1 MADLKKLA
9 IFISGRGS
17 NMQSIVNACQS
28 GEISAEVSIIIS
40 NKADAAGLDFA
51 KNKNIPTA
59 VINHK
64 EFPSRMAFE
73 DALQEALAPYDVDL
87 ICLAG
92 FMRVLTDHFIT
103 KWPEKI
109 LNIHPSLLPKFK
121 GLHPQKQALEAN
133 ESESGCSVHYV
144 VPELDS
150 GPVILQ
156 KTVPIEA
163 NDTEETLS
171 ARILEQEHI
180 AYPEAIR
187 KILA

>member
-1 MADLKKLA
+1 
-9 IFISGRGS
+9 
-17 NMQSIVNACQS
+17 MQSIVSACQS
-28 GEISAEVSIIIS
+28 GNIPAEVALIIS
-40 NKADAAGLDFA
+40 NRADAAGLAFA

-64 EFPSRMAFE
+64 DFPSRMAFE
-73 DALQEALAPYDVDL
+73 DALQEALAPYDIDL

-103 KWPEKI
+103 QWPEKI

-121 GLHPQKQALEAN
+121 GLHPQRQALEAN
-133 ESESGCSVHYV
+133 ESKSGCSVHYV

-187 KILA
+187 KILV

>member
-1 MADLKKLA
+1 MADLKKIA

-17 NMQSIVNACQS
+17 NMQSIVKACQS
-28 GEISAEVSIIIS
+28 GEIPAETSIIIS
-40 NKADAAGLDFA
+40 NRADAAGLDFA
-51 KNKNIPTA
+51 QSKNIPTA

-64 EFPSRMAFE
+64 DFSDRTAFE
-73 DALQEALAPYDVDL
+73 DALNEALRPHAIDL

-92 FMRVLTDHFIT
+92 FMRVLTDHFIA
-103 KWPEKI
+103 KWPNKI

-121 GLHPQKQALEAN
+121 GLHPQKQALEAGEN
-133 ESESGCSVHYV
+133 ESGCSVHYV

-156 KTVPIEA
+156 KAVPIIA
-163 NDTEETLS
+163 GDTEESLS

-180 AYPEAIR
+180 AYPQAIR